1 MTRTFFWP
9 NLRKGIIHCF
19 RGFKLSFAISLI
31 YLSSVYL
38 STCPSIRFP
47 VRVCSFV
54 RLVDQVPSLPIRSL
68 FAPLCT
74 YFVPPWFL
82 LRSFFVPGF
91 VPSSFL
97 LRSFFVPSSC
107 LLRSFF
113 VPSSFL
119 LCSFFVP
126 SSFPLRSFFVPSSFL
141 LRSFFVPPC
150 SFLVPPSLPFPS
162 LYFPSPLCFLFP
174 SLVCLFVRSLVYK
187 FLQSVTYPLLTL
199 QCLCVI
205 QQTCLSFYWRFQ
217 VDASSVPQP
226 KCKEEFT
233 GMMGNLARALDE
245 RHKVMHSSGNVTR
258 RCSFLVLQIYN
269 GSVPNPSFV
278 SWFQRRYHKM
288 LAISTMYC
296 VWEMVTWLSY

>member
-1 MTRTFFWP
+1 M
-9 NLRKGIIHCF
+9 
-19 RGFKLSFAISLI
+19 
-31 YLSSVYL
+31 
-38 STCPSIRFP
+38 
-47 VRVCSFV
+47 
-54 RLVDQVPSLPIRSL
+54 
-68 FAPLCT
+68 
-74 YFVPPWFL
+74 FL
-82 LRSFFVPGF
+82 
-91 VPSSFL
+91 
-97 LRSFFVPSSC
+97 
-107 LLRSFF
+107 
-113 VPSSFL
+113 
-119 LCSFFVP
+119 
-126 SSFPLRSFFVPSSFL
+126 LRSFFVPSSFL
-141 LRSFFVPPC
+141 LRSFFVPSSFLLRSFFVPSSFLLRSLFVPSSFLLRSFFVQPC

-199 QCLCVI
+199 QCLFVI

-226 KCKEEFT
+226 KSKEEFT
-233 GMMGNLARALDE
+233 GMLGNLARALDE

-296 VWEMVTWLSY
+296 V

>member
-1 MTRTFFWP
+1 MSVD
-9 NLRKGIIHCF
+9 
-19 RGFKLSFAISLI
+19 SFSCSRLFICSFGR
-31 YLSSVYL
+31 SSSFVAYSFL
-38 STCPSIRFP
+38 
-47 VRVCSFV
+47 VCSSLYLF
-54 RLVDQVPSLPIRSL
+54 RSSLVS
-68 FAPLCT
+68 
-74 YFVPPWFL
+74 
-82 LRSFFVPGF
+82 
-91 VPSSFL
+91 SSFL
-97 LRSFFVPSSC
+97 LRSRF
-107 LLRSFF
+107 RTFF

-119 LCSFFVP
+119 
-126 SSFPLRSFFVPSSFL
+126 LRSFFVPSSFL
-141 LRSFFVPPC
+141 LRSFFVPSSFLLRSLFVPSSFLLRSFFVQPC

-199 QCLCVI
+199 QCLFVI

-226 KCKEEFT
+226 KSKEEFT
-233 GMMGNLARALDE
+233 GMLGNLARALDE

-296 VWEMVTWLSY
+296 V